1 MKKFFGILFT
11 VFCSTLLWAQIKIIS
26 PVPGTW
32 ANKQM
37 LLIDTEDGAD
47 YFYSLNGEN
56 PEVAGFAY
64 DGPVLIDLTG
74 DITVKVTRGFE
85 ERTEIKEMLYFV
97 KLNRVDKVL
106 IYECSRLSRRQLD
119 FLSIIEQLTELG
131 VSLFILQ
138 NGLETLLPDGK
149 PNPIANLCF
158 GIIAEFNNLEKNLI
172 RSRMSSGY
180 EHYRTS
186 GGKVGRKE
194 GYRKSE
200 EDYRRNYEREIAL
213 LKKGNTLKDVQ
224 SITGTSINTLR
235 KLREKYV
242 WLT

>member
-1 MKKFFGILFT
+1 MIE
-11 VFCSTLLWAQIKIIS
+11 
-26 PVPGTW
+26 
-32 ANKQM
+32 M
-37 LLIDTEDGAD
+37 
-47 YFYSLNGEN
+47 
-56 PEVAGFAY
+56 
-64 DGPVLIDLTG
+64 
-74 DITVKVTRGFE
+74 E
-85 ERTEIKEMLYFV
+85 ERTKVVIYARVSTSAQDYTRQITELRKYARKQNFEIVKEFSEKISGGKKVEERTAIKEMLDFV
-97 KLNRVDKVL
+97 KFNKVDKVL

-119 FLSIIEQLTELG
+119 FLSIIEQLTEQG

-158 GIIAEFNNLEKNLI
+158 GIIAEFNTLEKNLI
-172 RSRMSSGY
+172 RARMSSGY
-180 EHYRTS
+180 EHHRAS
-186 GGKVGRKE
+186 GGRVGRKE

-200 EDYRRNYEREIAL
+200 EEYRRNYEREIAL
-213 LKKGNTLKDVQ
+213 LQKGNTLKDVK

>member
-1 MKKFFGILFT
+1 M
-11 VFCSTLLWAQIKIIS
+11 
-26 PVPGTW
+26 
-32 ANKQM
+32 
-37 LLIDTEDGAD
+37 
-47 YFYSLNGEN
+47 
-56 PEVAGFAY
+56 
-64 DGPVLIDLTG
+64 
-74 DITVKVTRGFE
+74 E
-85 ERTEIKEMLYFV
+85 ERTKVVLYARVSTSAQDYTRQITVLRKYAKKQNFEIVKEFSEKISGGKKVEERTAIKEMLDFV
-97 KLNRVDKVL
+97 KVQKVDKVL

-119 FLSIIEQLTELG
+119 FLSIIEQLTEQG

-158 GIIAEFNNLEKNLI
+158 GIIAEFNTLEKNLI
-172 RSRMSSGY
+172 RARMSSGY
-180 EHYRTS
+180 EHHRAS
-186 GGKVGRKE
+186 GGRVGRKE

-200 EDYRRNYEREIAL
+200 EEYRRNYEREIAL
-213 LKKGNTLKDVQ
+213 LQKGNTLKDVK

>member
-1 MKKFFGILFT
+1 M
-11 VFCSTLLWAQIKIIS
+11 
-26 PVPGTW
+26 
-32 ANKQM
+32 
-37 LLIDTEDGAD
+37 
-47 YFYSLNGEN
+47 
-56 PEVAGFAY
+56 
-64 DGPVLIDLTG
+64 
-74 DITVKVTRGFE
+74 E
-85 ERTEIKEMLYFV
+85 ERTKVVIYARVSTSAQDYTRQITELRKHAKKQNYEIVKEFSEKISGGKKVEERAEIKEMLDFV
-97 KLNRVDKVL
+97 KFNKVDKVL

-119 FLSIIEQLTELG
+119 FLSIIEQLTEAG
-131 VSLFILQ
+131 VSLYILQ

-172 RSRMSSGY
+172 RARMASGY
-180 EHYRTS
+180 EHHRAS
-186 GGKVGRKE
+186 GGRVGRKE

-200 EDYRRNYEREIAL
+200 EEYRRNYEREIAL
-213 LKKGNTLKDVQ
+213 LQKGNTLKDVK

>member
-1 MKKFFGILFT
+1 MIDMEEKTKVVIYARVSTSAQDYTRQITELRKYAKKQNFEIVKEF
-11 VFCSTLLWAQIKIIS
+11 SEKIS
-26 PVPGTW
+26 GG
-32 ANKQM
+32 K
-37 LLIDTEDGAD
+37 
-47 YFYSLNGEN
+47 
-56 PEVAGFAY
+56 
-64 DGPVLIDLTG
+64 
-74 DITVKVTRGFE
+74 KVE
-85 ERTEIKEMLYFV
+85 ERTAIKEMLDFV
-97 KLNRVDKVL
+97 KFNKVDKVL

-119 FLSIIEQLTELG
+119 FLSIIEQLTEQG

-158 GIIAEFNNLEKNLI
+158 GIIAEFNTLEKNLI
-172 RSRMSSGY
+172 RARMSSGY
-180 EHYRTS
+180 EHHRAS
-186 GGKVGRKE
+186 GGRVGRKE

-200 EDYRRNYEREIAL
+200 EEYRRNYEREIAL
-213 LKKGNTLKDVQ
+213 LQKGNTLKDVK